1 MTKIQG
7 EQVFSFG
14 PYQFDRIEGQLWRGT
29 QSVKITPKALAVLR
43 VFASRPGQV
52 VTKEELLQGVW
63 AGTAV
68 SDTALTSC
76 IKELRRALRDDARQ
90 PRYLETV
97 HRRGYRFIVPLS
109 TASPVPSLKSQ
120 VQSPRSKV

>member
-109 TASPVPSLKSQ
+109 TASTVRSLKYQ